1 MAPRQQ
7 TFAEQEEDE
16 SSQLQK
22 ALSDVASHKA
32 QKANISQ
39 AAQGVTRTL
48 GRTAEGVPAA
58 MAPRQQT
65 FAEQEEDES
74 PQLQKALT
82 DVAIAVLGRKA
93 TPQNETD
100 LEGRPFMAWLKKHPS
115 SGQARVVS
123 TVTKRY
129 MIAHGLFNLQDGLVT
144 LQSGLNAK
152 QAKNTAA
159 ITAAVIRF
167 ALESARQTVAE
178 ESSEGTTAQRLE
190 LKLKVTN
197 EICLLQ
203 AFP

>member
-16 SSQLQK
+16 S
-22 ALSDVASHKA
+22 
-32 QKANISQ
+32 
-39 AAQGVTRTL
+39 
-48 GRTAEGVPAA
+48 
-58 MAPRQQT
+58 
-65 FAEQEEDES
+65 
-74 PQLQKALT
+74 QLQKALT

-93 TPQNETD
+93 KPQNETD

-152 QAKNTAA
+152 QVKNTAA

-178 ESSEGTTAQRLE
+178 ESSEGTTAQRVE